1 MAAKDGIR
9 VHIYGDY
16 DDKQINKAIKGLNS
30 LRKESGQSESTFAKL
45 GKSAIGL
52 GAAFGVGFAGVS
64 TLANVF
70 RDSIA
75 EAQEA
80 IKVNAATAQ
89 IIKATGSAANVTA
102 EQVADLSQSLS
113 EQIAVDDELI
123 QSSANLILT
132 FKNVANQGTGLA
144 AIFDRTVLAAQDLSA
159 AGFGDAE
166 SAAKMLGK
174 ALNDPERGLTALSRA
189 GVTFTQQQKDQIQTL
204 TQGGDVL
211 KAQQLILAEVE
222 SQVGGVAGATATG
235 IDQFN
240 VYFDNLKEELGLA
253 ILPLINA
260 LIGGLLP
267 AIRGVSDMIRNSSK
281 FFEENK
287 TAILAATLAVSGLTA
302 AMLLNRIGGIA
313 FAAQYAAHTI
323 VTASYTLAAN
333 AARIATIALTTA
345 MRAVPFIAIA
355 TAVVGLVMVLDQGAK
370 SQEKWRREQE
380 NTLRATDGLR
390 DSTGRFTKE
399 AVALGLASRGAHLN
413 GERLRGTL
421 SGTAAA
427 AVAAGNAMGQTMAP
441 GVYDAN
447 DAVEE
452 LGDSSRTV
460 AGDILALM
468 TAAVAAGQ
476 MFRQMRAMSGTVTS
490 GIYEGLAAG
499 ADLTEARLKEIR
511 DSLEATSGAARS
523 SAGSTGEATAKFV
536 KLNEVLPDLAA
547 TAAEF
552 GVKFA
557 PNLKIPNSEKLI
569 DRLKGSVAAL
579 MDRLDK
585 AKSEATDFG
594 NSVADTFRGFLS
606 IADASDAFQARQK
619 AAVDALVELNA
630 YRATMTAESTDDQKA
645 KLQELADAHNRA
657 DVAARTGA
665 QSIVAEFM
673 AQAEEF
679 GKFGEKMRRL
689 LAAGLN
695 KTTFTQI
702 MGMSAERGG
711 AVADA
716 YLNGNTAELV
726 AQTNNTVKAYDDL
739 ATTIGDQS
747 AQTFY
752 AAGISAAVA
761 ILRAFSKAM
770 GKDGSTRKGLKAII
784 ADLQDDMQINVKVNI
799 PNVPSFSSAPA
810 APVQS
815 AGAAASS
822 GGFDFGPITGIPDI
836 PAGGFDFSAWGG
848 LGFGAFANGGL
859 VKGPMLGL
867 VGEAGPEL
875 IVPLDRLN
883 GMRSGSVINVTV
895 NAGMGTDGAQVG
907 EQIVSA
913 LRAYERRNGALPI
926 TVAS

>member
-30 LRKESGQSESTFAKL
+30 LKTNADQSQSTFAKL

-52 GAAFGVGFAGVS
+52 GAAFGIGFAGVS
-64 TLANVF
+64 TLVNVF

-80 IKVNAATAQ
+80 IKTNAATAQ
-89 IIKATGSAANVTA
+89 IIEATGSAANVTA
-102 EQVADLSQSLS
+102 EQVADLSQRLS

-174 ALNDPERGLTALSRA
+174 ALNDPKLGLTALSRA
-189 GVTFTQQQKDQIQTL
+189 GVTFTEQQKDQIKTL
-204 TQGGDVL
+204 VEGGDVL
-211 KAQQLILAEVE
+211 KAQQLILGEVE
-222 SQVGGVAGATATG
+222 SQVGGVAAATATG

-253 ILPLINA
+253 ILPFINA
-260 LIGGLLP
+260 LISGLLP
-267 AIRGVSDMIRNSSK
+267 AIRGVGDMIRNSSK

-287 TAILAATLAVSGLTA
+287 TAIILTTVAVTAFTVALAVQRAALTA
-302 AMLLNRIGGIA
+302 SSVA
-313 FAAQYAAHTI
+313 FG
-323 VTASYTLAAN
+323 VNVLASRLFVGAIN
-333 AARIATIALTTA
+333 ISTTA
-345 MRAVPFIAIA
+345 IVAMSAAMRLIPFVAIA
-355 TAVVGLVMVLDQGAK
+355 TAAAAFVMVLNDGAK
-370 SQEKWRREQE
+370 AHKTFITETE
-380 NTLRATDGLR
+380 NNLRSTNKLR
-390 DSTGRFTKE
+390 DANGRFTKE
-399 AVALGLASRGAHLN
+399 AVALGLAM
-413 GERLRGTL
+413 RGTRGSL
-421 SGTAAA
+421 NDNRDAISGTAAA
-427 AVAAGNAMGQTMAP
+427 AIAAGNAMKSTLIPNTYA
-441 GVYDAN
+441 
-447 DAVEE
+447 
-452 LGDSSRTV
+452 
-460 AGDILALM
+460 AGDAADDAAQSYFSLYQSIFNAQRAARDLA
-468 TAAVAAGQ
+468 TT
-476 MFRQMRAMSGTVTS
+476 SGTVVS
-490 GIYEGLAAG
+490 AIKEGFTQPFLKGVGALASTYGVADDAAKKAG
-499 ADLTEARLKEIR
+499 GSADKAR
-511 DSLEATSGAARS
+511 D
-523 SAGSTGEATAKFV
+523 KFV
-536 KLNEVLPDLAA
+536 KLSEVLPDLAA

-552 GVKFA
+552 GVNFA
-557 PNLKIPNSEKLI
+557 PSLKIPNSEKLI
-569 DRLKGSVAAL
+569 DRLKESFTEL
-579 MDRLDK
+579 KDRLDK
-585 AKSEATDFG
+585 AKGEATDFG
-594 NSVADTFRGFLS
+594 NSIADTFRGFLS

-702 MGMSAERGG
+702 MSMGAERGG
-711 AVADA
+711 DVADA

-799 PNVPSFSSAPA
+799 PNVPSFSSAGA
-810 APVQS
+810 APVES
-815 AGAAASS
+815 GGAAS
-822 GGFDFGPITGIPDI
+822 GGFDFGPITGIPNI
-836 PAGGFDFSAWGG
+836 PAGGFDLSGIGG
-848 LGFGAFANGGL
+848 IQPFANGGL

-883 GMRSGSVINVTV
+883 GARSGSVINVTV

>member
-1 MAAKDGIR
+1 
-9 VHIYGDY
+9 
-16 DDKQINKAIKGLNS
+16 
-30 LRKESGQSESTFAKL
+30 
-45 GKSAIGL
+45 
-52 GAAFGVGFAGVS
+52 
-64 TLANVF
+64 
-70 RDSIA
+70 
-75 EAQEA
+75 
-80 IKVNAATAQ
+80 
-89 IIKATGSAANVTA
+89 
-102 EQVADLSQSLS
+102 
-113 EQIAVDDELI
+113 
-123 QSSANLILT
+123 
-132 FKNVANQGTGLA
+132 
-144 AIFDRTVLAAQDLSA
+144 
-159 AGFGDAE
+159 
-166 SAAKMLGK
+166 
-174 ALNDPERGLTALSRA
+174 
-189 GVTFTQQQKDQIQTL
+189 
-204 TQGGDVL
+204 
-211 KAQQLILAEVE
+211 
-222 SQVGGVAGATATG
+222 VGGVAAATATG

-253 ILPLINA
+253 ILPFINA
-260 LIGGLLP
+260 LISGLLP
-267 AIRGVSDMIRNSSK
+267 AIRGVGDMIRNSSK

-287 TAILAATLAVSGLTA
+287 TAIILTTVAVTAFTVALAVQRAALTA
-302 AMLLNRIGGIA
+302 SSVA
-313 FAAQYAAHTI
+313 FG
-323 VTASYTLAAN
+323 VNVLASRLFVGAIN
-333 AARIATIALTTA
+333 ISTTA
-345 MRAVPFIAIA
+345 IVAMSAAMRLIPFVAIA
-355 TAVVGLVMVLDQGAK
+355 TAAAAFVMVLNDGAK
-370 SQEKWRREQE
+370 AHKTFITETE
-380 NTLRATDGLR
+380 NNLRSTNKLR
-390 DSTGRFTKE
+390 DANGRFTKE
-399 AVALGLASRGAHLN
+399 AVALGLAM
-413 GERLRGTL
+413 RGTRGSL
-421 SGTAAA
+421 NDNRDAISGTAAA
-427 AVAAGNAMGQTMAP
+427 AIAAGNAMKSTLIPNTYA
-441 GVYDAN
+441 
-447 DAVEE
+447 
-452 LGDSSRTV
+452 
-460 AGDILALM
+460 AGDAADDAAQSYFSLYQSIFNAQRAARDLA
-468 TAAVAAGQ
+468 TT
-476 MFRQMRAMSGTVTS
+476 SGTVVS
-490 GIYEGLAAG
+490 AIKEGFTQPFLKGVGSMASKYGVVDSAAKGAAG
-499 ADLTEARLKEIR
+499 
-511 DSLEATSGAARS
+511 
-523 SAGSTGEATAKFV
+523 SAGSAASATAKFL
-536 KLNEVLPDLAA
+536 KLNEVLPDLVA

-552 GVKFA
+552 GVTFA

-569 DRLKGSVAAL
+569 DRLKGSVGTL
-579 MDRLDK
+579 MERLDK

-630 YRATMTAESTDDQKA
+630 FRATMTAESTDDQKA

-702 MGMSAERGG
+702 MSMGAERGG
-711 AVADA
+711 DVADA

-761 ILRAFSKAM
+761 ILQAFSKAM

-784 ADLQDDMQINVKVNI
+784 ADLQDDMQINVKVNV
-799 PNVPSFSSAPA
+799 PNAPSFQSAPA

-815 AGAAASS
+815 AGAVASS

-883 GMRSGSVINVTV
+883 GTRSSGVINVTV